1 MVLKTRNRNTGNR
14 VYWFLAILFL
24 PLGAKLQ
31 ELKRNGIDA
40 VSNGTLLET
49 LPVNLKTASDVK
61 MDVSLAAR
69 GSSFFLILTGSGK
82 GTNTVD
88 INNETIFVLDDDSTV
103 TVKSVGVQGFESRNF
118 VNTYK
123 HDYAI
128 TQNDLEVLS
137 RHNLRRVRK
146 YSMSEF
152 ADVVPDEKAVANLK
166 TLSAFFWQELKKAN
180 LLKLA
185 QSEPAFPGGKD
196 VWLAFLNRNLK
207 PVQQWD
213 YWEKKSG
220 VVTFQVGADGRI
232 DRIGMKES
240 AGAIFDNELLRILK
254 RMPRWKPA
262 IENGSQV
269 EALISQRITFYRQ
282 DKLIRVKF
290 EDNDNKAV
298 KSY

>member
-1 MVLKTRNRNTGNR
+1 M
-14 VYWFLAILFL
+14 
-24 PLGAKLQ
+24 
-31 ELKRNGIDA
+31 
-40 VSNGTLLET
+40 ET
-49 LPVNLKTASDVK
+49 VPVNLKTAADVK
-61 MDVSLAAR
+61 MNVALAAN
-69 GSSFFLILTGSGK
+69 GSTFFLTLMGSGK

-88 INNETIFVLDDDSTV
+88 INNETVFVLDDDSTV

-123 HDYAI
+123 HDYTI
-128 TQNDLEVLS
+128 TQNDLAILS

-146 YSMSEF
+146 YSMAEF
-152 ADVVPDEKAVANLK
+152 ADIVPDEKAAANLK
-166 TLSAFFWQELKKAN
+166 ALSAFFWQELKKAN

-207 PVQQWD
+207 AVQQWD

-220 VVTFQVGADGRI
+220 VVTFQVGADGSI

-254 RMPRWKPA
+254 RMPKWKPA
-262 IENGSQV
+262 VENGSRV
-269 EALISQRITFYRQ
+269 AALVTQRVTFYRQ

-290 EDNDNKAV
+290 EDNDDKAA

>member
-1 MVLKTRNRNTGNR
+1 MVLKKSNWA
-14 VYWFLAILFL
+14 YWFFAFLFL
-24 PLGAKLQ
+24 PMGAKLQ
-31 ELKRNGIDA
+31 ELKRNGIDS
-40 VSNGTLLET
+40 VPNRMVLET
-49 LPVNLKTASDVK
+49 IPVNLKTAPGVR
-61 MDVSLAAR
+61 MDVALAAN
-69 GSSFFLILTGSGK
+69 GSSFFLTLTGSGK

-88 INNETIFVLDDDSTV
+88 INNEAVFVLDDDSTV
-103 TVKSVGVQGFESRNF
+103 TVKSVAVQGFESRNF

-128 TQNDLEVLS
+128 TQNDLEILS

-152 ADVVPDEKAVANLK
+152 ADIVPDENAAANLK

-185 QSEPAFPGGKD
+185 QSAPAFPGGKD
-196 VWLAFLNRNLK
+196 VWLAFINRNLK
-207 PVQQWD
+207 AVQQWD

-220 VVTFQVGADGRI
+220 VFTFQVGADGSI
-232 DRIGMKES
+232 DRIAIRES
-240 AGAIFDNELLRILK
+240 AGSIFDNELLRILK

-262 IENGSQV
+262 VENGSQV
-269 EALISQRITFYRQ
+269 AALVTQRVTFYRQ
-282 DKLIRVKF
+282 DKLIRMKF
-290 EDNDNKAV
+290 EDNENKGT

>member
-1 MVLKTRNRNTGNR
+1 MVLKKNNW
-14 VYWFLAILFL
+14 VYGFLAFLFL
-24 PLGAKLQ
+24 PLAAKLQ
-31 ELKRNGIDA
+31 ELKRSGIDP
-40 VSNGTLLET
+40 VSNQVRLET
-49 LPVNLKTASDVK
+49 VPVSLKTAPDVK
-61 MDVSLAAR
+61 MDVALAAN
-69 GSSFFLILTGSGK
+69 GSSFLLTLTGSGK

-88 INNETIFVLDDDSTV
+88 INNETVFVLDDDSTV
-103 TVKSVGVQGFESRNF
+103 TVKSVAVQGFESRNF

-128 TQNDLEVLS
+128 TQNDLEILS

-146 YSMSEF
+146 YSMSEY
-152 ADVVPDEKAVANLK
+152 ADIVPDENAAANLK

-185 QSEPAFPGGKD
+185 QSAPAFPGGRD

-207 PVQQWD
+207 AVPQWD

-220 VVTFQVGADGRI
+220 VVAFRVGADGSI
-232 DRIGMKES
+232 DRIGIRES
-240 AGAIFDNELLRILK
+240 AGAIFDNELLRMLK

-262 IENGSQV
+262 VEKGSKV
-269 EALISQRITFYRQ
+269 EAIVTQRVTFYRQ

-290 EDNDNKAV
+290 EENDNKAG